1 MPEPVLAKAPEPEM
15 TPPSVSVFPGMLA
28 EVVVPE
34 FKAIELF
41 TPLAVSALR
50 VPPLETIARVTLAAV
65 V

>member
-1 MPEPVLAKAPEPEM
+1 M